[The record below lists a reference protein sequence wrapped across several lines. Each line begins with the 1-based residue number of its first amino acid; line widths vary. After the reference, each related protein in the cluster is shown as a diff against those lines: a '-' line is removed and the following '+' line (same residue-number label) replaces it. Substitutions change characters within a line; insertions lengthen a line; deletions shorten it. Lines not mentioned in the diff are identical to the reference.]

1 MTFEIENEYTGEVVE
16 DYQEIIKT
24 VIQAALDYEKC
35 PYEVQVDVL
44 LTDNDTIH
52 GINKEYRQV
61 DRPTDVL
68 SFPMLNYQT
77 PGDFSHAEDDM
88 DAFHPE
94 TGELILG
101 NIILSVDK
109 IKEQATAYGHS
120 ERRELAF
127 LVAHSMLHLMGYD
140 HMVDDERLEMERR
153 QREILNHCGYTRDMA

>member
-44 LTDNDTIH
+44 LTDNETIH

-68 SFPMLNYQT
+68 SFPMLDYQT

-109 IKEQATAYGHS
+109 IKEQARAYGHS

-153 QREILNHCGYTRDMA
+153 QREILEELQITR